1 MGTVRQAI
9 KRDARTAL
17 KNRTG
22 TAALITFFLLA
33 VSFVVGLFE
42 GVVPLMLGA
51 PTFFQNLAESA
62 TPWEAALSSAPWFL
76 LFAALMALVSLIFMA
91 PMSVGAADW
100 FISCTDG
107 QENGAAH
114 IFWPFGCKKFWGSL
128 VLFIVTYIIS
138 LFWARS
144 ETAITELGKKY
155 DRLARS
161 VAMNILH
168 DRLDTEECMND
179 SYLGMWNSLPP
190 EKPQILPAFFTA
202 ITRNLALKLYRYKS
216 ASKRNAIMEELTD
229 YVTSVPS
236 PEEEINYAADIISYF
251 LSTYDKPSRVLF
263 MRRYYLGESIADAA
277 KAVGMTENHAG
288 VKLSRMRAKLKKILE
303 EEGIT
308 V

>member
-1 MGTVRQAI
+1 MN
-9 KRDARTAL
+9 DA
-17 KNRTG
+17 
-22 TAALITFFLLA
+22 
-33 VSFVVGLFE
+33 
-42 GVVPLMLGA
+42 
-51 PTFFQNLAESA
+51 
-62 TPWEAALSSAPWFL
+62 
-76 LFAALMALVSLIFMA
+76 
-91 PMSVGAADW
+91 D
-100 FISCTDG
+100 
-107 QENGAAH
+107 
-114 IFWPFGCKKFWGSL
+114 
-128 VLFIVTYIIS
+128 IIS

-144 ETAITELGKKY
+144 ETAITELGNKY

-236 PEEEINYAADIISYF
+236 PEEEINYTADIISYF

-277 KAVGMTENHAG
+277 KAVGITENHAG